1 MEGSEMN
8 QRGFSLIELL
18 ITVAIIGILAAIAIP
33 AYIGQQRR
41 AERTEAFTNLDNL
54 RLIEEQIR
62 ADTGNYSAIGVAGS
76 TQAIRNANWSSIRG
90 SLPRW
95 QPGPAGD
102 MKYSYMILSP
112 APPATQCLQ
121 SNPAVPLAAANITNV
136 GCPTPCFVAI
146 ATGADNTRVLGD
158 VFAIDC
164 NNNKNY

>member
-62 ADTGNYSAIGVAGS
+62 ADTGNYSAALGAAGS
-76 TQAIRNANWSSIRG
+76 DKRNANWAAITAA
-90 SLPRW
+90 LPRW
-95 QPGPAGD
+95 QPGPAGN
-102 MKYSYMILSP
+102 MKYSYMILNP
-112 APPATQCLQ
+112 AAPAAPQCLVA
-121 SNPAVPLAAANITNV
+121 NPGVPLVAANITNV
-136 GCPTPCFVAI
+136 GCPSPCFVAI
-146 ATGADNTRVLGD
+146 ATGADNTRVVGD
-158 VFAIDC
+158 MFAIDC

>member
-1 MEGSEMN
+1 MN

-62 ADTGNYSAIGVAGS
+62 ADTGNYTAIGVAGS
-76 TQAIRNANWSSIRG
+76 TQAKRDANWSSIRG
-90 SLPRW
+90 TLPRW

-102 MKYSYMILSP
+102 MKYSYYIILNRRITNATVP
-112 APPATQCLQ
+112 FNIANLADTTADVPPTQCF
-121 SNPAVPLAAANITNV
+121 T
-136 GCPTPCFVAI
+136 AI
-146 ATGADNTRVLGD
+146 ATGADNTRVAGD
-158 VFAIDC
+158 MFAIDC